1 MPESAVTIIGLP
13 GSGKTTYLA
22 ALWAI
27 LNERPRDAA
36 LRFRELGAGD
46 RSYLTEIAR
55 RWRSAHEQER
65 TLPGIRVVTL
75 HMSGPADEPVSVTF
89 PDLAGETFVRMWVDR
104 TCSKDV
110 YGHLASSGLL
120 LFVNA
125 DKIAQVAYI
134 RDAANLA
141 RLVGET
147 LTAGEPVAW
156 DAETAPTQ
164 VQLVGL
170 LDALRSQPF
179 EEKHRRVAIVVSAW
193 DRAEE
198 EGTSPEEFLAG
209 RMPLLA
215 QYMRQNLA
223 GWDWRVYGVSAQGG
237 EFDPA
242 DDRKPRA
249 PNVDRLRELSTLA
262 ERIKVVGSDGQ
273 SNDLTEPLAWVL
285 G

>member
-1 MPESAVTIIGLP
+1 MAESAVTIVGLP

-27 LNERPRDAA
+27 LNERPPNAT
-36 LRFRELGAGD
+36 LRFRELGAND
-46 RSYLTEIAR
+46 RSYLTEIAK

-65 TLPGIRVVTL
+65 TLPDIKLVKL
-75 HMSGPADEPVSVTF
+75 HMSGLAGDPVSVTF

-104 TCSKDV
+104 TCSRDV
-110 YGHLASSGLL
+110 YEYLASTGLL
-120 LFVNA
+120 VFVNA
-125 DKIAQVAYI
+125 DRISQVAYI

-141 RLVGET
+141 KL
-147 LTAGEPVAW
+147 AGEPLSAGEPAAW
-156 DAETAPTQ
+156 DAKTAPTQ

-179 EEKHRRVAIVVSAW
+179 EEKRRRVAIVVSAW

-198 EGTSPEEFLAG
+198 EGTVPEKFLAG

-242 DDRKPRA
+242 DSSKPRA
-249 PNVDRLRELSTLA
+249 PNVERLRELPTLA
-262 ERIKVVGSDGQ
+262 ERIKVVGPDGQ

>member
-75 HMSGPADEPVSVTF
+75 HMSGPAGEPVSVSF

-104 TCSKDV
+104 TCSRDV

-120 LFVNA
+120 VFVNA
-125 DKIAQVAYI
+125 DRIAQVAYI
-134 RDAANLA
+134 RDAANMA
-141 RLVGET
+141 RLVGEP

-170 LDALRSQPF
+170 LDALRSHPF
-179 EEKHRRVAIVVSAW
+179 EEKHRRVAFVVSAW

-198 EGTSPEEFLAG
+198 EGASPEEFLAG

-242 DDRKPRA
+242 DERKPRA

-262 ERIKVVGSDGQ
+262 ERIKVVGFDGQ